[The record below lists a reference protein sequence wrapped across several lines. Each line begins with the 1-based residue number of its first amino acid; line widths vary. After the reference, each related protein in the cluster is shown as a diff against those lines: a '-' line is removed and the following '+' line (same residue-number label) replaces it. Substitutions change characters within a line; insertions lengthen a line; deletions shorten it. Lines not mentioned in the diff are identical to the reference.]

1 MKIELRRSAVKDL
14 AKITSKDKERIITS
28 ISSLTNFPQTS
39 SIKHLIASDYAYR
52 LRVGSYR
59 ILFDVINDT
68 VFIARILHR
77 KDSYK

>member
-1 MKIELRRSAVKDL
+1 MKIELRRSAIKDL
-14 AKITSKDKERIITS
+14 DKITSKDKNRIINS
-28 ISSLTNFPQTS
+28 IDSLANFPLTS
-39 SIKHLIASDYAYR
+39 NIKHLIASDYAYR
-52 LRVGSYR
+52 MRAGSYR

>member
-14 AKITSKDKERIITS
+14 DKITSKNKNRIIKS
-28 ISSLTNFPQTS
+28 IGSLANFPQIS
-39 SIKHLIASDYAYR
+39 NVKRLVESDYAYR